1 MNRQTLIDTLGQARE
16 LLEAGDLAAALQ
28 AINDVRDALLDG
40 EPTESE

>member
-1 MNRQTLIDTLGQARE
+1 MNRQTIIDTLGEARAAVFDGR
-16 LLEAGDLAAALQ
+16 LADALE